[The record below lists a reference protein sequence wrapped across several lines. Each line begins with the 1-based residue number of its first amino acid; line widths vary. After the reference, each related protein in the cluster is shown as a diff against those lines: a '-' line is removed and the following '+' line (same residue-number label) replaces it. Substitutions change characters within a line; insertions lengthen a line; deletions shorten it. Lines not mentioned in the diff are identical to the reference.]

1 MALMITL
8 DDVMKVLISEGFLA
22 EEWLDEEGGLECV
35 RNELEQKCYMKLN
48 GKEKKIQEK
57 EVEMPVLV
65 LNETCRDCERL
76 DIAVKTDKIFAD
88 GECVNTLNNLR
99 CINVYECKKYA
110 ELARKIIEE

>member
-22 EEWLDEEGGLECV
+22 KEWLDEEGGLECV
-35 RNELEQKCYMKLN
+35 RNELEQKCYVKLN

-65 LNETCRDCERL
+65 LSETCRNCKRL
-76 DIAVKTDKIFAD
+76 DIEIKTGKRFAD
-88 GECVNTLNNLR
+88 GKCVDTLNNLR
-99 CINVYECKKYA
+99 CIHVYECKKYA
-110 ELARKIIEE
+110 EMVRKIIEE